1 MEKISNYDFLDQL
14 QKKCYRINCEES
26 MPKRNVIST
35 TCVYL
40 PEKNGLVGKKIT
52 VLWSN
57 GYVQSWTELH
67 KAY

>member
-1 MEKISNYDFLDQL
+1 MEKISKYDFFDKL
-14 QKKCYRINCEES
+14 QKNYYIINGEDS
-26 MPKRNVIST
+26 IPKRTVIST

-57 GYVQSWTELH
+57 GYVQSWTELR